1 MCKNSIKATE
11 KVSALDYDVD
21 DNRYIQSVRAV
32 FSTQQYHHHQT
43 DGLQAQTE
51 SSEKQQQVCRG
62 TVWMWS
68 VENVNYSCAN
78 GASIILAAVCRCD
91 HRQAPLHPQQH
102 PQQHRH
108 QHLSPSISLQSDVC
122 CHSHTS
128 TDQKITETQHVFRRK
143 SHASD
148 QIWTLYQ
155 TRTSQA
161 QTQPE
166 NHSFTCNFL
175 FFL

>member
-1 MCKNSIKATE
+1 MMLMITGTFRASGLSLAPSNTIIIRRMDCRLRLRA
-11 KVSALDYDVD
+11 
-21 DNRYIQSVRAV
+21 QS
-32 FSTQQYHHHQT
+32 
-43 DGLQAQTE
+43 
-51 SSEKQQQVCRG
+51 SSSR
-62 TVWMWS
+62 S
-68 VENVNYSCAN
+68 VEEPSGSGAWRMSITAVLMEHPSSWQLCAGVTTDKPRYTHN
-78 GASIILAAVCRCD
+78 NTHNNTDTTSLSIL
-91 HRQAPLHPQQH
+91 PLIELHT
-102 PQQHRH
+102 
-108 QHLSPSISLQSDVC
+108 LQSDVC